1 MDNDLVTLKFNE
13 YEANTPNLI
22 GQLLNDQTFTDVTL
36 VTVGGLQ
43 IKAHKFIL
51 SACSLLFEKILLQNT
66 HHHPFI
72 YLNGIQYK
80 NLSLITKFLYLGQCQ
95 VETKDLESFLEAG
108 KELEIHGLMEY
119 TEDFRHVDNS
129 KQFGI
134 EEEFS
139 NTNYLLIDNKCNDNK
154 EDLSGITLPESITY
168 KETRTQIREPDLQ
181 DLPEKVAF
189 NDTMEEIQTIICDVC
204 SQELENQSELVKHI
218 ATQHEG
224 KAYSCHKCEK
234 SFRLDKSRKVHIQ
247 SKHEGFRFKCL
258 TCEHQSITKRGLR
271 AHTRFIHD
279 GVGFQ
284 CNQCSRKFSLTQ
296 ALNYH
301 KEKIHGQRKTKI
313 EIPNYTCDFC
323 NTMFADE
330 PTMKKHREVN
340 HSGIQYGCNLCPYQS
355 DQLNI
360 LKAHKRLTH
369 EGLKSNNS

>member
-22 GQLLNDQTFTDVTL
+22 RQLLNDQTFTDITL

-95 VETKDLESFLEAG
+95 VDTKDLESFQEAG

-129 KQFGI
+129 KQL

-189 NDTMEEIQTIICDVC
+189 NDTMEEIQTLICDVC

-224 KAYSCHKCEK
+224 KAYSCNKCENL
-234 SFRLDKSRKVHIQ
+234 LD
-247 SKHEGFRFKCL
+247 
-258 TCEHQSITKRGLR
+258 
-271 AHTRFIHD
+271 
-279 GVGFQ
+279 
-284 CNQCSRKFSLTQ
+284 
-296 ALNYH
+296 
-301 KEKIHGQRKTKI
+301 
-313 EIPNYTCDFC
+313 
-323 NTMFADE
+323 
-330 PTMKKHREVN
+330 
-340 HSGIQYGCNLCPYQS
+340 
-355 DQLNI
+355 
-360 LKAHKRLTH
+360 
-369 EGLKSNNS
+369 